1 MQAARESSM
10 NSVTF
15 SEIERVRKR
24 PGFLQRIDTWRQ
36 SLPWALTLL
45 AGLPLLILALH
56 LIDPGTPMPFLVV
69 PVVVGGLLP
78 ICMLGPGR
86 FEMRSRADDCQM
98 IARLD
103 EALGAL
109 GYRRTAADST
119 SIRYFRPRPWLRGQE
134 GAIDVAV
141 REHVLEI
148 VGPMGS
154 LRLLQHRMT
163 C

>member
-1 MQAARESSM
+1 MK
-10 NSVTF
+10 SVTF
-15 SEIERVRKR
+15 SEIERVRER
-24 PGFLQRIDTWRQ
+24 PDFLQRIDIWRQ

-45 AGLPLLILALH
+45 AGLPVLVLALH
-56 LIDPGTPMPFLVV
+56 LIDPDTPLPFLVL
-69 PVVVGGLLP
+69 PAIVGGLLP

-86 FEMRSRADDCQM
+86 FEMRTRFDAHHM
-98 IARLD
+98 LERLD
-103 EALGAL
+103 EALETL
-109 GYRRTAADST
+109 GYRRMATEST

-134 GAIDVAV
+134 GAINVAV

-148 VGPMGS
+148 VGPVGS

>member
-1 MQAARESSM
+1 MS
-10 NSVTF
+10 SVTF
-15 SEIERVRKR
+15 SEIERVQDC
-24 PGFLQRIDTWRQ
+24 PGFLQRIETWRQ

-45 AGLPLLILALH
+45 AGLPLLVLALH
-56 LIDPGTPMPFLVV
+56 LIDPDTPMPYLVV
-69 PVVVGGLLP
+69 PAVIGGLLP
-78 ICMLGPGR
+78 VCMLGPGR
-86 FEMRSRADDCQM
+86 FEMRTRFDAHHM
-98 IARLD
+98 LERLD
-103 EALGAL
+103 EALETL
-109 GYRRTAADST
+109 GYRRSAADST

>member
-1 MQAARESSM
+1 
-10 NSVTF
+10 
-15 SEIERVRKR
+15 
-24 PGFLQRIDTWRQ
+24 
-36 SLPWALTLL
+36 
-45 AGLPLLILALH
+45 
-56 LIDPGTPMPFLVV
+56 
-69 PVVVGGLLP
+69 
-78 ICMLGPGR
+78 MLGPGR

-98 IARLD
+98 IDRLE

-109 GYRRTAADST
+109 GYRRTNADST

>member
-1 MQAARESSM
+1 M

-15 SEIERVRKR
+15 SEIERVRDR
-24 PGFLQRIDTWRQ
+24 PGFLQRIETWRQ

-45 AGLPLLILALH
+45 AGLPLLVLALH
-56 LIDPGTPMPFLVV
+56 LIDPDTPMPYLVV
-69 PVVVGGLLP
+69 PAVIGGLLP
-78 ICMLGPGR
+78 VCMLGPGR
-86 FEMRSRADDCQM
+86 FEMRTRFDAHHM
-98 IARLD
+98 LERLD
-103 EALGAL
+103 EALETL
-109 GYRRTAADST
+109 GYRRSAADST

>member
-1 MQAARESSM
+1 M

-15 SEIERVRKR
+15 SEIERVRNR
-24 PGFLQRIDTWRQ
+24 PGFLQRIETWRQ

-45 AGLPLLILALH
+45 AGLPLLVLALH
-56 LIDPGTPMPFLVV
+56 LIDPDTPMPYLVV
-69 PVVVGGLLP
+69 PAVVGGLLP

-86 FEMRSRADDCQM
+86 FEMRTRFDAPHM
-98 IARLD
+98 LERLD
-103 EALGAL
+103 EALATL
-109 GYRRTAADST
+109 GYRRSVADST

-141 REHVLEI
+141 SEHVLEI

>member
-56 LIDPGTPMPFLVV
+56 LIDPGTPMPFIVV
-69 PVVVGGLLP
+69 PAMVGGLLP

-86 FEMRSRADDCQM
+86 FEMRSRVDACQM
-98 IARLD
+98 IDRLD

-109 GYRRTAADST
+109 GYRRTNVTSVHALGCADRKARSMSRCASMCWRSSGRWGACGCC
-119 SIRYFRPRPWLRGQE
+119 SIG
-134 GAIDVAV
+134 
-141 REHVLEI
+141 
-148 VGPMGS
+148 
-154 LRLLQHRMT
+154 
-163 C
+163 

>member
-1 MQAARESSM
+1 M
-10 NSVTF
+10 NNVTF
-15 SEIERVRKR
+15 SEIERVRER
-24 PGFLQRIDTWRQ
+24 PGFLQRLDTWRQ

-45 AGLPLLILALH
+45 AGLPVLVLVLH
-56 LIDPGTPMPFLVV
+56 LIDPDTPMPFLVL
-69 PVVVGGLLP
+69 PAIIGGLLP

-86 FEMRSRADDCQM
+86 FEMRTRFDVHHM
-98 IARLD
+98 IDTLD
-103 EALGAL
+103 EALKTL

-119 SIRYFRPRPWLRGQE
+119 SICYFRPRPWLRGQE
-134 GAIDVAV
+134 GTINVAV

-148 VGPMGS
+148 VGPVGS

>member
-1 MQAARESSM
+1 M

-15 SEIERVRKR
+15 SEIERVRQR
-24 PGFLQRIDTWRQ
+24 PGFLQRLDTWRQ

-45 AGLPLLILALH
+45 AGLPILVLVLH
-56 LIDPGTPMPFLVV
+56 LIDPDTPLPFLVL
-69 PVVVGGLLP
+69 PAIIGGLLP

-86 FEMRSRADDCQM
+86 FEMRTRLDAHDM
-98 IARLD
+98 IDTLD
-103 EALGAL
+103 EALETL

-148 VGPMGS
+148 VGPVGS

>member
-1 MQAARESSM
+1 M

-15 SEIERVRKR
+15 SEIERVRQR
-24 PGFLQRIDTWRQ
+24 PGFLQRLDTWRQ

-45 AGLPLLILALH
+45 AGLPILVLVLH
-56 LIDPGTPMPFLVV
+56 LIDPDTPMPFLVL
-69 PVVVGGLLP
+69 PAIIGGLLP

-86 FEMRSRADDCQM
+86 FEMRTRLDAHDM
-98 IARLD
+98 IATLD
-103 EALGAL
+103 AALETL
-109 GYRRTAADST
+109 GYRRTATDST

-148 VGPMGS
+148 VGPVGS

>member
-1 MQAARESSM
+1 M

-15 SEIERVRKR
+15 SEIERIRKR

-56 LIDPGTPMPFLVV
+56 LIDPDTPMPFIVV
-69 PVVVGGLLP
+69 PAMVGGLLP

-109 GYRRTAADST
+109 GYRRTNADST
-119 SIRYFRPRPWLRGQE
+119 SIRYFRPHPWLRGQE

>member
-1 MQAARESSM
+1 M

-15 SEIERVRKR
+15 SEIERVRQR
-24 PGFLQRIDTWRQ
+24 PGFLQRLDTWRQ

-45 AGLPLLILALH
+45 AGLPILVLVLH
-56 LIDPGTPMPFLVV
+56 LIDPDTPLPFLVL
-69 PVVVGGLLP
+69 PAIIGGLLP

-86 FEMRSRADDCQM
+86 FEMRTRLDAHDM
-98 IARLD
+98 IDTLD
-103 EALGAL
+103 EALETL
-109 GYRRTAADST
+109 GYRRTEADST
-119 SIRYFRPRPWLRGQE
+119 SIRYFRPRPWLRGQD

-148 VGPMGS
+148 VGPVGS